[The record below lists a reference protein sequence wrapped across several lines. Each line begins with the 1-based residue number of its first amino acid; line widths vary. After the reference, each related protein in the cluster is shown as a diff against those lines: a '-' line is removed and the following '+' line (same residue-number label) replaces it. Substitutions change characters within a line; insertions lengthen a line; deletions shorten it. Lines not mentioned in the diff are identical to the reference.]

1 LKHPHPV
8 FESIAASFELISILV
23 LFMWNFFIGKCE
35 IFFTSEMAAVALF
48 LAVCHF
54 RAQRRQPPTP
64 EVPVPPY
71 KSPSSYA
78 RVSLLLER
86 KTIAAR

>member
-1 LKHPHPV
+1 
-8 FESIAASFELISILV
+8 
-23 LFMWNFFIGKCE
+23 
-35 IFFTSEMAAVALF
+35 MAAVALF